1 MASSAL
7 SAAPC
12 FARWVNLTDL
22 SSTRRPP
29 SRRSPVTRA
38 PHGTGAPQIAAT
50 ASRAPLGLPAAARLP
65 RPGPVPV
72 RRRKPQPVPP
82 ALVRPMPE
90 APASAPAST
99 AARGSLWRRRQSR
112 VRHAG
117 FCSFFT
123 SSTSLSV
130 RPDLSNHFSQH
141 VKTHSTRFHEVYATS
156 LQFFPENQSAACSA
170 CQFNSTGQGQIV
182 DYGFVCNMVLYSFYS
197 PVKHDSG
204 GIESVVTTGVVL
216 VGSCWILCPG
226 LPGRQPCLVTS
237 MASPDWVVA
246 GSCFVVAF
254 ACVPLGRV
262 RHVSRR
268 TRRSLLHQK
277 SDSVGLRVY

>member
-1 MASSAL
+1 MHSQPPPL
-7 SAAPC
+7 SRGGSISRICLRHAGHRRAV
-12 FARWVNLTDL
+12 RL
-22 SSTRRPP
+22 SLVPRTVLERPK
-29 SRRSPVTRA
+29 S
-38 PHGTGAPQIAAT
+38 QQ
-50 ASRAPLGLPAAARLP
+50 LPAVP
-65 RPGPVPV
+65 RGDCQRQPGCHGPVPV